1 MSQLRRSLKPSG
13 IQMLVCLL
21 CVGLF
26 LSGPVPWRI
35 DVTRAVDSLI
45 DATPSTGSSCS
56 DSCEDKALSFLCPSA
71 TQELF
76 PDEGSSDRIKDDG
89 KEPLKPM
96 ACLCCSSAPNG
107 NTAQKA
113 YLSERTS
120 FRKFQFLQL
129 PAVAACQFVTFYHPK
144 TMPGFLPGSGLSH
157 HLLSHASVVLLI

>member
-1 MSQLRRSLKPSG
+1 MHQLRRSFKPSG

-26 LSGPVPWRI
+26 LSGPVPWRV
-35 DVTRAVDSLI
+35 DVTRAVDSFI
-45 DATPSTGSSCS
+45 DATPSPGSSCS
-56 DSCEDKALSFLCPSA
+56 DSCEAKAFSFLCPRV

-76 PDEGSSDRIKDDG
+76 PDEGCSDRIKDG
-89 KEPLKPM
+89 AKEPLKPM

-113 YLSERTS
+113 YFSQRTS
-120 FRKFQFLQL
+120 FRTFQFLQL
-129 PAVAACQFVTFYHPK
+129 PAFAAYPFVTFYHPE

-157 HLLSHASVVLLI
+157 HLMSHASVVLLI